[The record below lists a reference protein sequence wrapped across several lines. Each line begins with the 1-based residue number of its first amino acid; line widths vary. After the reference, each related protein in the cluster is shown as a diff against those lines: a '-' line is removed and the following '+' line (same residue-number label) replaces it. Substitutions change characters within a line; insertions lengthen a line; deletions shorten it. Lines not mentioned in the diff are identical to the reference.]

1 MKKLVKIVGVIV
13 GVIIT
18 TVVTFCV
25 TKRKNYAVMR
35 NTADYIR
42 NM

>member
-1 MKKLVKIVGVIV
+1 MKNFVKIVGVIA
-13 GVIIT
+13 GVIVT
-18 TVVTFCV
+18 SVVTFYV

-42 NM
+42 DM